1 MPLHFLTVI
10 IYYNDI
16 CESVYQFA
24 SLSIYLSTFL
34 FSLLLPL
41 TRPDRFG
48 ASVWDHIFVPSQ
60 EEIAKAESER
70 SVQAQESTS
79 TRDARLESDFSI
91 IVTDILGYF
100 WRILEE
106 RVAT

>member
-10 IYYNDI
+10 VYYNDI